1 MYIIAIGWGYVILM
15 MALTSSSL
23 IKGLMVAFF
32 LGVLPLW
39 LFIYVAG
46 STRRR
51 AKSDSSRQR
60 SMADQLPDTPH
71 RENTEADQD

>member
-1 MYIIAIGWGYVILM
+1 MYIVAIAWGYVILM

-46 STRRR
+46 SSRRR
-51 AKSDSSRQR
+51 SVANQL
-60 SMADQLPDTPH
+60 ADPPH
-71 RENTEADQD
+71 RENTEADKD

>member
-46 STRRR
+46 SARRR
-51 AKSDSSRQR
+51 SV
-60 SMADQLPDTPH
+60 ADQLPDAPH
-71 RENTEADQD
+71 RENTESDQD

>member
-1 MYIIAIGWGYVILM
+1 MYIVAIAWGYVILM

-39 LFIYVAG
+39 LFIYVVG
-46 STRRR
+46 SSRRR
-51 AKSDSSRQR
+51 SVANQL
-60 SMADQLPDTPH
+60 ADPPH

>member
-1 MYIIAIGWGYVILM
+1 MYIVAIGWAYVILM
-15 MALTSSSL
+15 MALTSSNL

-46 STRRR
+46 SSRRR
-51 AKSDSSRQR
+51 SV
-60 SMADQLPDTPH
+60 ADQLADAPH
-71 RENTEADQD
+71 RENSEADQD

>member
-51 AKSDSSRQR
+51 SV
-60 SMADQLPDTPH
+60 ADQLANPPH
-71 RENTEADQD
+71 RENTEADHD

>member
-1 MYIIAIGWGYVILM
+1 MYIVAIAWGYVILM

-46 STRRR
+46 SSRRR
-51 AKSDSSRQR
+51 SVANQL
-60 SMADQLPDTPH
+60 ADPPH
-71 RENTEADQD
+71 RKNTEADQE